1 MIFGSWPCLPGPPA
15 WAGPVRCTIVEQ
27 QTMHQLHT
35 VCDDGTRAVKTYN
48 KTLSRWETT
57 VTPPPGRGLPHA
69 EGPGP
74 AGGGTVHRPP

>member
-1 MIFGSWPCLPGPPA
+1 
-15 WAGPVRCTIVEQ
+15 
-27 QTMHQLHT
+27 MHQLHT